1 MRKQYDGL
9 AALVTNA
16 MKRDVMSGD
25 TFVFVGRDRRRA
37 KALLWDGTGMCL
49 FAKRLPRGH
58 FAAPWTRAGT
68 GSLTLTSSELA
79 LFFESSDLVLRMPLS
94 PPKYAPERD
103 PLRFT

>member
-9 AALVTNA
+9 AALVVNA

-49 FAKRLPRGH
+49 FAKLLPRGH
-58 FAAPWTRAGT
+58 FAAPWTRAGS
-68 GSLTLTSSELA
+68 GALT
-79 LFFESSDLVLRMPLS
+79 
-94 PPKYAPERD
+94 
-103 PLRFT
+103 